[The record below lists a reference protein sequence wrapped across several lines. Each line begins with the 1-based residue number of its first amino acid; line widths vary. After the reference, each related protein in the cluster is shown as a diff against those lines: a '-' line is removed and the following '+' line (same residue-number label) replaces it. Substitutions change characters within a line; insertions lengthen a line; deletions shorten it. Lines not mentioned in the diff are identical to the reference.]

1 FSAPIPKTIGPC
13 FVFISFKKLR
23 RSG

>member
-1 FSAPIPKTIGPC
+1 PKTIGPC
-13 FVFISFKKLR
+13 FVFISSKKLR